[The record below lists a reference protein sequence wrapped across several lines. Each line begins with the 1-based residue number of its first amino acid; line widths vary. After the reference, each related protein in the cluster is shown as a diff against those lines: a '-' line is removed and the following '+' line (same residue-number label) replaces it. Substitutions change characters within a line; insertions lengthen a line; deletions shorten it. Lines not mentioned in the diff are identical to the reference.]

1 MTMLKKRNYQ
11 ILIAVFVIIGIS
23 AIVIFQLKPET
34 GKSFKIKKGNLEI
47 VITTKGEVKG
57 EKYTEINLPEAVCNQ
72 ELRVYQLK
80 IMDVIQEGKV
90 VKKGDYIAKLDEG
103 QFATMMRDIMQQKE
117 KMDADLRNAVLDSTV
132 TLSGKREAI
141 NNARL
146 DLEYLQIDLDQSKYE
161 SEAYQRKTQMNY
173 QKAENQVDKIRRDYL
188 LEKNRLKI
196 QVGRFESR
204 VAEFRDKIN
213 KYQEALVST
222 TIKAPE
228 DGIVMFAKNWSGK
241 SYGKD
246 SEINI
251 WRPLIA
257 TLPDMSV
264 VITETFIKEIDIS
277 KIQLGDS
284 VRVTIDAL
292 PDKIFSGKVIKIA
305 TIGEDHK
312 DFDMKAFK
320 VIILFD
326 KSDKDMKPGMTAN
339 NDIIVDSYKDKL
351 LVPLKSIFSRNGKQ
365 IVYLKKDGNIAEQEI
380 ELVAENEQF
389 GVVEKGIQEG
399 DVILLYQP
407 EEFKVEIEKVAGK
420 E

>member
-1 MTMLKKRNYQ
+1 MLKKRNYQ